1 MKGLKITRRQML
13 SLCSNGFGSLALLG
27 LMDSKTFGNVLATN
41 KTNPLS
47 PRSSHFEPKAK
58 NVIFLYMDGGVSH
71 VDTFDPK
78 PLLAKENG
86 NPIKMRIEP
95 TQFNNNGSVL
105 KLSLIHI

>member
-1 MKGLKITRRQML
+1 MTRRRML

-27 LMDSKTFGNVLATN
+27 LMGSKTFGNVLTSG
-41 KTNPLS
+41 KVNPLS
-47 PRSSHFEPKAK
+47 PQPSHFEPKAK

-86 NPIKMRIEP
+86 NPMKMKIEP
-95 TQFNNNGSVL
+95 TQFNDNGDSMLIPGLHRKL
-105 KLSLIHI
+105 K